1 MSDAPLIQLE
11 PGGKA
16 PILRYDIPEPTSY
29 EGKNLIE
36 LSFDDNDIFLPVAL
50 EMTSAKAF
58 ADLRK
63 LPRDEIRAKI
73 ASYVRTGAS
82 ENDAVRS
89 IPLGG
94 SGARASAASLG
105 PAGISAVSAPASVA
119 IAAAPADSGTQPPPP
134 DDDDTIDALLTDVLN
149 GQHLVGTRLV
159 DGSDKVEPQPN
170 PDPERPNPH
179 FYLIES
185 VRLSSF
191 LGDYGAGRIV
201 KTFSL
206 LPGEKTKISVRTFL
220 SKESTRKQASS
231 VLDSV
236 TQESATDLEESV
248 ESEQSDQ
255 SKLETTKE
263 YYADVK
269 GSASWG
275 WGSASASAGV
285 KGSTNAAREESIR
298 NIAKATEKHSMK
310 ASAKREV
317 QINTSYEETT
327 KAEEE
332 TAVERVIENIN
343 LSRTLNFVFRQMNQQ
358 FVTLLHLTD
367 VRIGFFNGDRSSRR
381 EVPIYRL
388 DDLLNGIVQPAKHT
402 QVRQVILDQLNDIRD
417 ADGKFVDVLEEVSVA
432 PNDSYLKFSS
442 KLSATVTDNSDR
454 EFTVQGVLLH
464 RADLVMR
471 TEGVIVEALLGN
483 GDALD
488 DYAAEMQRIEA
499 DKRRA
504 EAAALQAKAARL
516 ALVNDAIASGDD
528 AAVDRAE
535 RLARECCDDQ
545 HDNG

>member
-1 MSDAPLIQLE
+1 MGDPLISLE
-11 PGGKA
+11 AGGIA
-16 PILRYDIPEPTSY
+16 PVLRYDIPEPTSY

-58 ADLRK
+58 AELQK
-63 LPRDEIRAKI
+63 LPHDEIRAKI
-73 ASYVRTGAS
+73 AAYVRTGAT

-94 SGARASAASLG
+94 SGARVSAASLG
-105 PAGISAVSAPASVA
+105 PATISAVSAPASV

-134 DDDDTIDALLTDVLN
+134 DDDDKIDALLTDVLN
-149 GQHLVGTRLV
+149 GQRLVATRLV

-170 PDPERPNPH
+170 PDPEKPNPRL
-179 FYLIES
+179 YLIES

-220 SKESTRKQASS
+220 SKESTRTQASS

-255 SKLETTKE
+255 SKLETTRE

-285 KGSTNAAREESIR
+285 KGSTNAAREESVR

-327 KAEEE
+327 KAGEE
-332 TAVERVIENIN
+332 TAIERVIENIN

-388 DDLLNGIVQPAKHT
+388 DDLLNEIVQPAKHT

-417 ADGKFVDVLEEVSVA
+417 ADGNFVDVLEEVSVA

-442 KLSATVTDNSDR
+442 KLSATVTDDSDR

-504 EAAALQAKAARL
+504 EIAALQAKAARL

-535 RLARECCDDQ
+535 RLARECCDEE
-545 HDNG
+545 HENG

>member
-1 MSDAPLIQLE
+1 MPDAPLIQLE

-58 ADLRK
+58 AELQA

-73 ASYVRTGAS
+73 ASYVRTGVS
-82 ENDAVRS
+82 ENPAVRS
-89 IPLGG
+89 IPLAVNAARVSTTSLTPGG
-94 SGARASAASLG
+94 VGALSAAS
-105 PAGISAVSAPASVA
+105 SVV

-134 DDDDTIDALLTDVLN
+134 DDDDKIDGLVTSVLN
-149 GQHLVGTRLV
+149 GQRLVGTRLV
-159 DGSDKVEPQPN
+159 DGSDKVEPLPN
-170 PDPERPNPH
+170 PDPDKPNPH
-179 FYLIES
+179 LYLIES
-185 VRLSSF
+185 IRLSSF

-255 SKLETTKE
+255 SKVETTKE

-269 GSASWG
+269 GTASWG
-275 WGSASASAGV
+275 WGSATASAGV
-285 KGSTNAAREESIR
+285 KGSTNAAREESVR
-298 NIAKATEKHSMK
+298 NLAKATEKHSMK

-332 TAVERVIENIN
+332 TAIERVIENIN

-358 FVTLLHLTD
+358 FVTLLHLVD

-388 DDLLNGIVQPAKHT
+388 DDLLNEVVQPAKHGM
-402 QVRQVILDQLNDIRD
+402 VRDVIFEQLAGVRDI
-417 ADGKFVDVLEEVSVA
+417 DGNFVNVVEEVPVA
-432 PNDSYLKFSS
+432 PNDTYRKFNSS
-442 KLSATVTDNSDR
+442 LSATVSDDNDR
-454 EFTVQGVLLH
+454 QFTVKGLLLH

-471 TEGVIVEALLGN
+471 TEGVIVESLLGN
-483 GDALD
+483 GEALD

-499 DKRRA
+499 DRRRA
-504 EAAALQAKAARL
+504 EVTTLQAKAARL
-516 ALVNDAIASGDD
+516 ALVNEAIASGDD

-535 RLARECCDDQ
+535 RLARECCDDD

>member
-1 MSDAPLIQLE
+1 MPDAPLIQLE

-50 EMTSAKAF
+50 EMPSATAF
-58 ADLRK
+58 AELRK

-82 ENDAVRS
+82 ESAAVRS

-94 SGARASAASLG
+94 SAARVSATSLG
-105 PAGISAVSAPASVA
+105 PAGISAVSAPASVV
-119 IAAAPADSGTQPPPP
+119 IAAPADTGTQAPPP
-134 DDDDTIDALLTDVLN
+134 DDDDKIDGLLTDVLN
-149 GQHLVGTRLV
+149 GHRLVGTRLV

-170 PDPERPNPH
+170 PDPDKPNPH
-179 FYLIES
+179 LYLIES

-285 KGSTNAAREESIR
+285 KGSTNAAREESVR

-332 TAVERVIENIN
+332 TAIERVIENIN

-388 DDLLNGIVQPAKHT
+388 DDLLNEVVQPAKHA

-417 ADGKFVDVLEEVSVA
+417 ADGNFVDVLEEVSVA

-442 KLSATVTDNSDR
+442 KLSATVTDDSDR
-454 EFTVQGVLLH
+454 EFTVKGVLLH

-504 EAAALQAKAARL
+504 EVASLQAKAARL

-535 RLARECCDDQ
+535 RLARECCDDK